1 MGRPRKNARAKDE
14 KFPPFSEENEEFS
27 EEESAEDDS
36 PPAIARQSHRIVTTF
51 LKEVPVDELESAPQ
65 HLVVEEAPTTTREER
80 AHLPEDV
87 ATLLADTGAGKDRYQ
102 LKVWRLPNYRKDG
115 LTNSTA
121 RVYCG
126 IMDFTPDYETVIQSN
141 WGSRGGDFKVDVIRN
156 GKPLPG
162 GSLPVFSCEPLAS
175 AEAADAPPAP
185 PMSPYPYGYVMEAEP
200 QERLPLKAQLR
211 EMVELKTLMDTL
223 FPRPEPAQNP
233 APASSDSDAALLS
246 FLAKDPD
253 VIDRVAKGTLG
264 KLLGESRDENPW
276 ADVAME
282 ALKSGQ
288 AVTLLQT
295 GINAL
300 FNGLRS
306 MAPQPQHIVATPAA
320 APMAE
325 APPPQLPE
333 DAPAMMPPTSP
344 EERVLSLAVEH
355 CLASRPAAVAAARIL
370 AIADQINDQ
379 APEFSID
386 AYLQMF
392 VAMTP
397 DQAIEFAAQFDAH
410 GPLLREV
417 PTAAEWVSELQAAI
431 GAQLNAEGEE

>member
-27 EEESAEDDS
+27 EEESAEDDG
-36 PPAIARQSHRIVTTF
+36 PPAVARQSHRIVTTF
-51 LKEVPVDELESAPQ
+51 LKEVPVDELEGTPQ
-65 HLVVEEAPTTTREER
+65 HLVVEEEPATTREER
-80 AHLPEDV
+80 APLPDDV
-87 ATLLADTGAGKDRYQ
+87 ATLLAETGAGKDRFQ

-121 RVYCG
+121 RVYCAT
-126 IMDFTPDYETVIQSN
+126 MDFTPDYEAVIQAN

-185 PMSPYPYGYVMEAEP
+185 PLPPYPYGYVMEAEP

-211 EMVELKTLMDTL
+211 EMVELKTLMDSL
-223 FPRPEPAQNP
+223 FPRAEPAQNP
-233 APASSDSDAALLS
+233 APVSSDPDTALLS

-288 AVTLLQT
+288 AVALLNT

-306 MAPQPQHIVATPAA
+306 MAPQPQPIVAPPAP

-325 APPPQLPE
+325 TPPLPE
-333 DAPAMMPPTSP
+333 DAPAMIPATSP

-379 APEFSID
+379 APEYSID

-397 DQAIEFAAQFDAH
+397 DQAIEFAAQFDAR
-410 GPLLREV
+410 GPLLREM